1 MEVIQ
6 MSDIIKELSKIGIV
20 PVIKIDNAAD
30 AKPLAKALMDGGLP
44 CAEVTFRT
52 ACAKEAIAIIS
63 KEYPDM
69 IVGAGTV
76 LTKAQV
82 DDAIEAG
89 AKFIVSPGFNPEIVK
104 YCQSK
109 GCPIVPGINNPTG
122 IEAALE
128 LGLKTVKFFPAEQS
142 GGLAMIKAMSAP
154 YGGVTFMPTGG
165 VSPSN
170 VNDYLAFNKIVCCGG
185 SWMVKPEMIAAGDFD
200 GITKLVREAV
210 DTMLGF
216 KLKHIGINPCNDTAE
231 NAANTMG
238 AIFSFAQ
245 RATSKSVFSA
255 EALEF
260 MNEKGPGTH
269 GHIAIETKNVDR
281 AVYHLERRGV
291 KFDYSTATYDDKGNM
306 KFIYLADE
314 INGFAYH
321 LVK

>member
-1 MEVIQ
+1 MMNSVVKQ
-6 MSDIIKELSKIGIV
+6 LSLIGIV
-20 PVIKIDNAAD
+20 PVIKIDKVED
-30 AKPLAKALMDGGLP
+30 AKPLAKALIDGGLP

-52 ACAKEAIAIIS
+52 DCAKEAIKVIAD
-63 KEYPDM
+63 EFPEM

-76 LTKAQV
+76 LTKSQV

-122 IEAALE
+122 IEQALE
-128 LGLKTVKFFPAEQS
+128 LGLETVKFFPAEQS
-142 GGLAMIKAMSAP
+142 GGIAMIKAMSAP
-154 YGGVTFMPTGG
+154 YGKVTFMPTGG
-165 VSPSN
+165 VTAAN
-170 VNDYLAFNKIVCCGG
+170 VNDYLSFSKIVCCGG

-200 GITKLVREAV
+200 GITKLVRQAV

-216 KLKHIGINPCNDTAE
+216 KFRHIGINPCNDTSA
-231 NAANTMG
+231 NAANTLNSFFSFDAKAG
-238 AIFSFAQ
+238 GKSIFS
-245 RATSKSVFSA
+245 SS
-255 EALEF
+255 EF
-260 MNEKGPGTH
+260 ELMNEKGPGTH

-291 KFDYSTATYDDKGNM
+291 KFDYSTATYDNNGNM
-306 KFIYLADE
+306 KFIYIADE

-321 LVK
+321 LIK

>member
-1 MEVIQ
+1 

-104 YCQSK
+104 YCQEK
-109 GCPIVPGINNPTG
+109 GCPIVPGINNPSG

-128 LGLKTVKFFPAEQS
+128 LGLKTVIS
-142 GGLAMIKAMSAP
+142 H
-154 YGGVTFMPTGG
+154 
-165 VSPSN
+165 
-170 VNDYLAFNKIVCCGG
+170 C
-185 SWMVKPEMIAAGDFD
+185 
-200 GITKLVREAV
+200 
-210 DTMLGF
+210 
-216 KLKHIGINPCNDTAE
+216 
-231 NAANTMG
+231 
-238 AIFSFAQ
+238 
-245 RATSKSVFSA
+245 
-255 EALEF
+255 
-260 MNEKGPGTH
+260 
-269 GHIAIETKNVDR
+269 
-281 AVYHLERRGV
+281 
-291 KFDYSTATYDDKGNM
+291 
-306 KFIYLADE
+306 
-314 INGFAYH
+314 
-321 LVK
+321 